1 MGEVVGFFKDA
12 LAPTSKLFIALKET
26 TFWQGDVIE
35 GEVVV
40 VCKISP
46 FFFFFYFRVIVF
58 FNIFFEITLCIFR
71 FVFCV
76 LYIVLYISFTLLLDG
91 VRISIQGWN

>member
-46 FFFFFYFRVIVF
+46 FFFSTFVLSFSSIYFLKSPCAFFALF
-58 FNIFFEITLCIFR
+58 FACYI
-71 FVFCV
+71 
-76 LYIVLYISFTLLLDG
+76 LYYIYRLLYC
-91 VRISIQGWN
+91 